1 MRRDLYS
8 QPFWLTS
15 PSYILFFDMPPEL
28 NFLKPW
34 LTVLALPPAGGLLVI
49 ALGLWLMLRY
59 RSRLGISVALLG
71 LCSLWIVSCNVFAV
85 WLGRYLLPAVPH
97 ISLATASAT
106 LKQQQVQAII
116 VLGGG
121 AETRSREYDKPHPSG
136 ATIARMHYGV
146 VLSRSSGLPVGFSGG
161 VGWAADA
168 TTDTEAQAVQRWMAQ
183 LGIGPLRWSESNSR
197 DTSEN
202 AVMTAALLRKEG
214 VERIALVTHAWHMP
228 RAQRA
233 FEKAGFFVTPA
244 PMGFTEPVNAAG
256 LEWLPSA
263 DGLRHSRQILREL
276 LGTAFTK

>member
-1 MRRDLYS
+1 
-8 QPFWLTS
+8 
-15 PSYILFFDMPPEL
+15 MPPEL

-34 LTVLALPPAGGLLVI
+34 LAVLVLPPAGGLLII

-71 LCSLWIVSCNVFAV
+71 VVSLWIVSCNVFAV
-85 WLGRYLLPAVPH
+85 WMGQHLLPAVPH
-97 ISLATASAT
+97 ISPASAGTT

-121 AETRSREYDKPHPSG
+121 AETRNREYGKAQPNGS
-136 ATIARMHYGV
+136 TIARMHYGM
-146 VLSRSSGLPVGFSGG
+146 VLARSSSLPIGFSGG
-161 VGWAADA
+161 VGWAAD
-168 TTDTEAQAVQRWMAQ
+168 TSSDTEAQAVQRWLAQ
-183 LGIGPLRWSESNSR
+183 LGMGPLRWSESNSR
-197 DTSEN
+197 DTNEN
-202 AVMTAALLRKEG
+202 AVMTAAMLRKDG
-214 VERIALVTHAWHMP
+214 IERIALVTHAWHMP

-233 FEKAGFFVTPA
+233 FEKAGLLVTPA
-244 PMGFTEPVNAAG
+244 PMGFTEPVHSAG